1 MRFGYRK
8 AARLERR
15 EEEEE
20 DDNPLEAD
28 VDFSPSS
35 SSLQQQQQHYTG
47 LCCASPLLFSLHYDG
62 DGIGMD
68 VCVLCYYCAVPY
80 KNAHCT

>member
-1 MRFGYRK
+1 MRFGYRI

-35 SSLQQQQQHYTG
+35 SSLQQQQQHSQHTTLG
-47 LCCASPLLFSLHYDG
+47 CAVLRLFSSLC
-62 DGIGMD
+62 IMMGME
-68 VCVLCYYCAVPY
+68 
-80 KNAHCT
+80 